1 MKLVKIFVASS
12 NELEND
18 RVHLG
23 DYVRK
28 INDLY
33 EPRGVRVR
41 LYKWENFSPNYTGKR
56 SQDEYNA
63 YLRQCNAVI
72 GLFKK
77 KLGDYTCEEIKEGL
91 KVLGK
96 DSVYCYAKISGAE
109 SSVPE
114 YIVEFFTSVGVD
126 AQTYAETSDLEHIVE
141 KVVEDAIKRGVPDNP
156 YKRRRTIHLYA
167 TIPDD
172 NSSQRPIVGDA
183 IRSLDDQ
190 REEFHNDRCKLHPMR
205 CSELISSSHL
215 FMAFLKDGVEE
226 IDANE
231 IRNAK
236 EYVDNSSIDAMVVY
250 YDPTG
255 AYKNS
260 RFWNEVNKW
269 GYFMPEYKGISDVKF
284 HISNFMDRRRV
295 TCANDYVVERGTLIS
310 NGVHIGNIGDVT
322 SLKQNSQVV
331 EVLAEQ
337 KKQIQ
342 ELSSRI
348 TELGESINTKTDD
361 RFIDLSID
369 IKTVDEQLQRII
381 LPLLL
386 QHSIT
391 IEPPKNAR
399 TLKLESMRKIKRT
412 QEAMCKLLINGEI
425 TEIELNHEI
434 ELITPQ
440 LVKALERDWI
450 TKEKYFEIQSAFL
463 LFFEKYFNLYP
474 LERYVKTVDFAD
486 RYNIINLRT
495 EEIREKIAQIYCQ
508 QGKFALAISTYRKA
522 LDNYHKLDDES
533 VAFRRRL
540 GQSFL
545 DYCSIFLN
553 YELTGWLPKLL
564 ETLEEWRTLVARWY
578 QEDNLFL
585 PEKAYYMAVLLRVQN
600 MYNCFD
606 EKQFNL
612 QSIKETYSDVL
623 SIFNVLS
630 EKAKQNIIYLGNLI
644 VTLYLDHRGELVSV
658 DDDDRECQHYLDLT
672 IEKAWLCYKT
682 NPQGSLVY
690 LASLYHNYGFL
701 LVKQENL
708 VDSIPYYEKAIDVRR
723 QMFRK
728 NNTVQ
733 AGDELAESLVNYGD
747 LLRQIKYYPKAEDAA
762 VESIKLY
769 EASKAKSYQK
779 LDVHDMNIYK
789 SKQLLG
795 SILYEMG
802 GEHKLKAIQLLQES
816 WDWNVSHP
824 LNTYRHIFVG
834 VSGRILKKEG
844 LI

>member
-33 EPRGVRVR
+33 EPQGVRVR

-72 GLFKK
+72 GLFKT

-96 DSVYCYAKISGAE
+96 DSVYCYAKISDAE

-114 YIVEFFTSVGVD
+114 YISKFFTSVGIN
-126 AQTYAETSDLEHIVE
+126 AHTYIEHTELERIVE
-141 KVVEDAIKRGVPDNP
+141 NVVGDAIKRGVSDNP
-156 YKRRRTIHLYA
+156 YRGLRTTHLYA

-172 NSSQRPIVGDA
+172 NSSQRYIVGDA

-190 REEFHNDRCKLHPMR
+190 REEYHNDRCKLHPMR
-205 CSELISSSHL
+205 RSELIPSSHL
-215 FMAFLKDGVEE
+215 FMAFLKDGVEDV
-226 IDANE
+226 DANE

-236 EYVDNSSIDAMVVY
+236 MCVDDSSIDAMVVY
-250 YDPTG
+250 YDPDGT
-255 AYKNS
+255 YKNS
-260 RFWNEVNKW
+260 CFWDEVSKW
-269 GYFMPEYKGISDVKF
+269 GYFMAQYRGISDVKF
-284 HISNFMDRRRV
+284 QISNFMDRRRV
-295 TCANDYVVERGTLIS
+295 TCANDYVVEQGTLTS
-310 NGVHIGNIGDVT
+310 NGVRIGNIGDLT

-331 EVLAEQ
+331 EALAEQ
-337 KKQIQ
+337 KKQIE

-361 RFIDLSID
+361 RFIDLSAE
-369 IKTVDEQLQRII
+369 IKTVDDKLQRII
-381 LPLLL
+381 LLSLL

-391 IEPPKNAR
+391 IEPPRNAR
-399 TLKLESMRKIKRT
+399 TLKLEYMRKIKRI
-412 QEAMCKLLINGEI
+412 QESMYKSLINGEI

-434 ELITPQ
+434 DLITP
-440 LVKALERDWI
+440 LLTKALERDWI
-450 TKEKYFEIQSAFL
+450 TKEKYFEVHSAFL
-463 LFFEKYFNLYP
+463 LFFEKYFAMYP
-474 LERYVKTVDFAD
+474 LEKYIEVVDFAD
-486 RYNIINLRT
+486 EHNIINLRT

-508 QGKFALAISTYRKA
+508 QGKFALAINTYRKA
-522 LDNYHKLDDES
+522 LDNYHKLNDES

-564 ETLEEWRTLVARWY
+564 ETIEEWKALVTKWY
-578 QEDNLFL
+578 QDDNSFL
-585 PEKAYYMAVLLRVQN
+585 PEKSYYMAVLLRVQN

-606 EKQFNL
+606 ERQFNL
-612 QSIKETYSDVL
+612 KSIKDTYRAVL
-623 SIFNVLS
+623 SIFNTLS
-630 EKAKQNIIYLGNLI
+630 ENAKQNIIYLGNLI
-644 VTLYLDHRGELVSV
+644 ITLYLDHRGEFESV
-658 DDDDRECQHYLDLT
+658 NDDDRECQYYLDLT
-672 IEKAWLCYKT
+672 IEKARLCYKT

-701 LVKQENL
+701 LVKQDKL
-708 VDSIPYYEKAIDVRR
+708 IDSIPYYEMAIDVRR
-723 QMFRK
+723 QMYRK
-728 NNTVQ
+728 NRTVQ

-747 LLRQIKYYPKAEDAA
+747 LLRQIKYYPNAEALA
-762 VESIKLY
+762 VESIELY

-795 SILYEMG
+795 SILYEKG
-802 GEHKLKAIQLLQES
+802 SEHKLEAIRLLQEC
-816 WDWNVSHP
+816 WNWNVAHP
-824 LNTYRHIFVG
+824 HNTYRHIFDG
-834 VSGRILKKEG
+834 VSGRILKIEG